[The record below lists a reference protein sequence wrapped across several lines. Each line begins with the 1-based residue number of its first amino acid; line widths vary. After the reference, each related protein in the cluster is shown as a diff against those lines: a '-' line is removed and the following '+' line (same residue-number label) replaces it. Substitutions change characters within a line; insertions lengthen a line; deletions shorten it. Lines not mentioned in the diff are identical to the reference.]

1 MSEMLDRIGRRSSQ
15 RPKVTRDTSLTNG
28 QSAELAAAAAPT
40 RLSSTD
46 AAASIEAKLAGL
58 PEVTSRRS
66 VRIEKSL
73 FESLSTFCQQHG
85 ITIETFLEASYIASS
100 AEPELQSQIVI
111 EAQRRMEE
119 RKQAGKLRRVL
130 AQLNTN
136 S

>member
-28 QSAELAAAAAPT
+28 QSAEPAEGVRT

-46 AAASIEAKLAGL
+46 AAASIEAQLAAL

-73 FESLSTFCQQHG
+73 FEELSTFCQQHG
-85 ITIETFLEASYIASS
+85 ITIETFLEASYIAAS
-100 AEPELQSQIVI
+100 ADQDLQSQIVT

-130 AQLNTN
+130 TQLNTN
-136 S
+136 TQ

>member
-15 RPKVTRDTSLTNG
+15 RPKVSRDTSLTNG
-28 QSAELAAAAAPT
+28 QSTELAAAPT

-46 AAASIEAKLAGL
+46 AAASIEAKLAAL

-119 RKQAGKLRRVL
+119 RKQAGKLRRIL

-136 S
+136 A